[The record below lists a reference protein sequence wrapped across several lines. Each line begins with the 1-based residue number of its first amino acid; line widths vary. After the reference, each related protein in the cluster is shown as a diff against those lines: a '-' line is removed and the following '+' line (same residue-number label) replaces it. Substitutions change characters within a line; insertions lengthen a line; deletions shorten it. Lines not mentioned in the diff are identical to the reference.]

1 MVAVF
6 CFGFGHSFLV
16 DWFDNRSLAT
26 AAKVWNPPHATVID
40 QKEEHDR
47 LYSGA
52 SHYEIRS
59 ADVFQKAFGDKR
71 ILVYADSDRAYYYV
85 HQGSVTFW
93 TYVPY
98 DVSVG
103 SVVSA
108 TYRPTGW
115 VTIIGSP
122 ESLKWMIS
130 ISVFLGILWLIPG
143 AIALF
148 ILSLI
153 WMWATDTIKEAE
165 ERREHSQR
173 LVAAST

>member
-1 MVAVF
+1 M
-6 CFGFGHSFLV
+6 
-16 DWFDNRSLAT
+16 
-26 AAKVWNPPHATVID
+26 
-40 QKEEHDR
+40 
-47 LYSGA
+47 
-52 SHYEIRS
+52 
-59 ADVFQKAFGDKR
+59 
-71 ILVYADSDRAYYYV
+71 
-85 HQGSVTFW
+85 
-93 TYVPY
+93 PY